1 MAGIT
6 HAGGRTGSQRWRRLL
21 SIRNDDGSAALEF
34 GIVAPIFLTLVAG
47 IVQFGFTFSDYMFL
61 TSAVM
66 AGSQTLSV
74 SRGTANPWTSTVNAM
89 LASAPLLTP
98 TQLTASIRITVN
110 GTACSGDT
118 SCVSALNTATGETA
132 VVTATYPCNL
142 TIAGV
147 SYVPG
152 CTLSSQVAQV
162 VQ

>member
-1 MAGIT
+1 MVRT
-6 HAGGRTGSQRWRRLL
+6 SHAAERAKPRPRRWFHALKD
-21 SIRNDDGSAALEF
+21 NDGSAALEF

-47 IVQFGFTFSDYMFL
+47 IVQFGFTFGDYMFL
-61 TSAVM
+61 TNAVM

-74 SRGTANPWTSTVNAM
+74 SRGITNPWTSTVNAM

-98 TQLTASIRITVN
+98 AQLRASISITVN
-110 GTACSGDT
+110 GTSCAADAA
-118 SCVSALNTATGETA
+118 CVSALNTATGQPA

-142 TIAGV
+142 TILGV

-152 CTLSSQVAQV
+152 CTLSSQVAQI